1 MEWLFDGLGTQI
13 IILIITNLL
22 TLTGG
27 YVWGSKRSYKQNQK
41 AENVGMMYQ
50 SVADKAESDDI
61 STQHRRK
68 RNKSNLSMHQVQKA
82 KNVDNQI
89 QMGSINDEQTNSK
102 RRE

>member
-50 SVADKAESDDI
+50 SVAGTAESDGI
-61 STQHRRK
+61 STQSRRNK
-68 RNKSNLSMHQVQKA
+68 NKSNMSIHQIQKA
-82 KNVDNQI
+82 KKVDTQI